1 MYQEET
7 MHRRQLLTPEEQR
20 TVRDW
25 SFAMAIVYSL
35 LMVAFLTVVMVATG
49 PAPPYPSTAATGMQQ
64 RASRTLP
71 SPDERPSPIATATQ
85 R

>member
-1 MYQEET
+1 MYHEVI
-7 MHRRQLLTPEEQR
+7 MHRRQPLTPEEHR

-35 LMVAFLTVVMVATG
+35 LMAAFLTVVMVAASPT
-49 PAPPYPSTAATGMQQ
+49 PPDPKTAATGMQQ

-71 SPDERPSPIATATQ
+71 PPDERPSPTATATP

>member
-1 MYQEET
+1 MYHEVI
-7 MHRRQLLTPEEQR
+7 MHRRQPLTPEEHR

-35 LMVAFLTVVMVATG
+35 LMVAFLTAVMGVTS
-49 PAPPYPSTAATGMQQ
+49 PAPPDPNTAATGMQQ
-64 RASRTLP
+64 SASRTMP
-71 SPDERPSPIATATQ
+71 SPDERPSPTTTATQ